1 MAGANAQALVNAMQ
15 PPVMGL
21 NFRKPAIDLDPREA
35 LLLDNILPK
44 ANAGELRG
52 GYRDWVVGV
61 PGQVVSIMPFIGR
74 VTAEDKLLCANDQG
88 EIYDVTSF
96 GAPPVLLTKTYQSD
110 GVWDYTNTSG
120 VTENFL
126 IMVSPAGGYWT
137 YSVTDGLVNRSISGD
152 GAGKKFGAVYNFKD
166 RVWLLEDGTTVGYYL
181 GVSAIWGEATEFDF
195 SPVINQGGYLSFGT
209 NWTYNA
215 GRDIDDYM
223 VVVTTQGE
231 VIVYSGFNPDEAD
244 SFALKGVWY
253 VGRIPRGRR
262 CFTTFGGDVFI
273 MSSLGVVALSKLV
286 NGNVANDYDVAS
298 SAIQPSLNTRFTSQA
313 NDFGWEMEM
322 FYSQSFM
329 LLKLPVQ
336 PSGIHKNFVMNT
348 QTGAWGTI
356 SGMPMV
362 CTTQVADKVFFGT
375 ADGKVCEAFTANS
388 DGEGIDGTEGKP
400 IQGTYMSG
408 YQSFEQGGGVRLKM
422 FQMARPIFVS
432 ARPPAVALK
441 MQADYGAILPT
452 VSGGFGREDGGRFNY
467 NEFNNTSWSGSE
479 RTYAAWVGLQG
490 MGYYGSLAMVFTG
503 DPGTQYITTNVTMT
517 IGGVM

>member
-1 MAGANAQALVNAMQ
+1 MAAGNQLALVNAMQ

-35 LLLDNILPK
+35 LLLDNVLPK

-52 GYRDWVVGV
+52 GYREWAIGI
-61 PGQVVSIMPFIGR
+61 PGQVISIMPFIGR
-74 VTAEDKLLCANDQG
+74 FSVEDKLFAANDQG

-96 GAPPVLLTKTYQSD
+96 GAPPVLVATTSQVD

-120 VTENFL
+120 ITENFL
-126 IMVSPAGGYWT
+126 IMVSPSGGYWT
-137 YSVTDGLVNRSISGD
+137 YSTTDGFMERTIT
-152 GAGKKFGAVYNFKD
+152 GAGADKRFGAVYNFKD
-166 RVWLLEDGTTVGYYL
+166 RVWLLEEGTTVGYYL
-181 GVSAIWGEATEFDF
+181 GVSAIWGDATEFDF
-195 SPVINQGGYLSFGT
+195 SPVINQGGYLAFGT

-231 VIVYSGFNPDEAD
+231 VIVYSGFNPDELD
-244 SFALKGVWY
+244 SFSLKGVWY
-253 VGRIPRGRR
+253 IGRIPRGRR
-262 CFTTFGGDVFI
+262 AFTTFGGEVFM

-298 SAIQPSLNTRFTSQA
+298 SVIQPNLSQRFASQA

-329 LLKLPVQ
+329 LLKMPVQ

-362 CTTQVADKVFFGT
+362 CTTQVADRVFFGT
-375 ADGKVCEAFTANS
+375 SDGRVCEAFTATT
-388 DGEGIDGTEGKP
+388 DGELLDGTEGKP

-422 FQMARPIFVS
+422 FQMARPIFLAS
-432 ARPPAVALK
+432 YPPSVALK
-441 MQADYGAILPT
+441 MQADYGTTLPT
-452 VSGGFGREDGGRFNY
+452 ASGGFARESGGRFNSG
-467 NEFNNTSWSGSE
+467 EFNNTSWSGGD

-490 MGYYGSLAMVFTG
+490 MGYYGALTMVFTG

-517 IGGVM
+517 VGGVM